1 MLLTTTRDR
10 MARQRPLLL
19 LTRPGA
25 ASEAFAAALPEEVR
39 KAVDFLIN
47 PLLSIHVTGPL
58 PPLTGISGLI
68 FTSANALDAYRS
80 LDGPDLQVPA
90 ITVGEATANAA
101 RKCGFDVD
109 IAGGTAE
116 HLVRHI
122 VDRGYAGPLMHLRG
136 EVAIGDVAQRLN
148 DAGVEASEAV
158 VYRQQLEPFTPGTR
172 EAVSQDRPVVA
183 PVFSARTAGQLGREA
198 GGLTHIRFA
207 AISRSV
213 ADALPNEAATRTQI
227 AAKPNRDGMVDLVV
241 EMVAEAAALE
251 RRM

>member
-10 MARQRPLLL
+10 MAGQRPLLL

-39 KAVDFLIN
+39 KTVDFLIN

-80 LDGPDLQVPA
+80 LDGYGLEVPA
-90 ITVGEATANAA
+90 ITVGEATADAA

-122 VDRGYAGPLMHLRG
+122 VERGYAGPLMHLRG

-148 DAGVEASEAV
+148 DAGVKASEAV
-158 VYRQQLEPFTPGTR
+158 VYRQQLEPFAPSTR
-172 EAVSQDRPVVA
+172 EALSQDRPVLA

-198 GGLTHIRFA
+198 RGLPHIRFA

-213 ADALPNEAATRTQI
+213 ADALPDEAAKRTRI
-227 AAKPNRDGMVDLVV
+227 ASKPNRDGMVDLVV
-241 EMVAEAAALE
+241 EMVAEAATLE